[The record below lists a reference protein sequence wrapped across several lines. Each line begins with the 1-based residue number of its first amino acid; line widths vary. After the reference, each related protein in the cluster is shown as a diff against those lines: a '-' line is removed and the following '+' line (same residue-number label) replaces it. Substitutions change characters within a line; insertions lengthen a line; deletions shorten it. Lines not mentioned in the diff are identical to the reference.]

1 MVALTLG
8 LAIGVALCI
17 VGAYLVYR
25 KMAKGLLV
33 LLSGLAI
40 VASGVMDVPLLIFMV
55 PTLIYLADEKT
66 STQRPSQKSE

>member
-17 VGAYLVYR
+17 VGAYLLYR
-25 KMAKGLLV
+25 KKAKGLVV

-40 VASGVMDVPLLIFMV
+40 VASGVMDVPLLISMV
-55 PTLIYLADEKT
+55 PMLIYLADEKLV
-66 STQRPSQKSE
+66 SQGPSQESA